1 MIARETDVEAMWGN
15 LSHKQRRAVLGV
27 LLRDIAKAYR
37 MSDNESKMRWS
48 GPILELIEML
58 ERLRRDP
65 ADSKRGAAL
74 EAIELGCRFTSQI
87 LPKGQ
92 VPSGRETQ

>member
-1 MIARETDVEAMWGN
+1 MASRETDVEALWGN
-15 LSHKQRRAVLGV
+15 LSHRQRQAVFGI
-27 LLRDIAKAYR
+27 LLRDIAEAYR
-37 MSDNESKMRWS
+37 MSDDESKMRWS
-48 GPILELIEML
+48 GPILELIEIL

-74 EAIELGCRFTSQI
+74 EAIELGCRFTSQV

-92 VPSGRETQ
+92 TTSGRETQ

>member
-1 MIARETDVEAMWGN
+1 MIARETDVEALWGN
-15 LSHKQRRAVLGV
+15 LSRTQRQAVFGI
-27 LLRDIAKAYR
+27 LLRDIAEAYR
-37 MSDNESKMRWS
+37 ISDDECKMRWS

-58 ERLRRDP
+58 ERLKRDP

-92 VPSGRETQ
+92 APSGGDTQ